1 MFTLILIACLVCPND
16 TQNVLFNYW
25 FTSFISGRS
34 LLKRLQAIKT
44 DTIYCHQNFIST
56 RNKKK
61 KNPFP
66 DMYLD
71 EGTICH
77 LNFHTLKSKCSLIQ
91 QKYLKT
97 SLFSDSV
104 KMSEYLRLSRIP
116 CHFFLSIFFLLNNN
130 QHIFEKCLEP

>member
-1 MFTLILIACLVCPND
+1 MFTLILIACLVCLND

-104 KMSEYLRLSRIP
+104 EMSEYLQLSRIP
-116 CHFFLSIFFLLNNN
+116 CYFLLSIFF
-130 QHIFEKCLEP
+130 F